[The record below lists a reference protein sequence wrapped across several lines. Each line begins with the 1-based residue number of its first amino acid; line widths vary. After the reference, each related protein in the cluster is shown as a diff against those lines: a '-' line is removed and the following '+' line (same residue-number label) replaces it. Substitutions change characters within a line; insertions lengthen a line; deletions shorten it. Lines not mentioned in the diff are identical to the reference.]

1 MRRLTFLYHSG
12 FLLESDSAYVVCD
25 FFLDGWQQRQEQ
37 EYATSRTSDGQG
49 VVPLIG
55 TEQANLDL
63 DYYREIQVSTPDDKA
78 VGVLAQLFTHLDKPC
93 FFLASHFHRDHFNP
107 FILRIYDY
115 VQAQRAQGKDV
126 PAVHLVLSSDIRRT
140 RKKMCLPYVEQGAIS
155 FLAKG
160 ESVSFPEANL
170 QVEAFGSTDVGGSF
184 LITLDGAQYFHAGDL
199 NEWHWQEESTASEIK
214 AARSLYEREL
224 DFIVAKAGGKAP
236 LTAVMFPCD
245 PRMKSAY
252 FAGATKFLRQMP
264 TSLFVPM
271 HMWEKPQMVEAALK
285 EEPWLSKWQLF
296 TGVQD
301 QPLPLAMHSCAA
313 LQGKDGSGT
322 NYTGQVWL
330 AEHAGDYCVL

>member
-25 FFLDGWQQRQEQ
+25 FFLDGWQQGQ
-37 EYATSRTSDGQG
+37 ASSRTSAGQG
-49 VVPLIG
+49 IVPLIG
-55 TEQANLDL
+55 TERAEFYQP
-63 DYYREIQVSTPDDKA
+63 DYQETQVSIPDEQA

-115 VQAQRAQGKDV
+115 VQAQRAQGKDI

-140 RKKMCLPYVEQGAIS
+140 RKKMCLPYMEQGAIS

-214 AARSLYEREL
+214 AASSLYAREL
-224 DFIVAKAGGKAP
+224 DFIVEKAGSKAP

-245 PRMKSAY
+245 TRMKASY
-252 FAGATKFLRQMP
+252 FTGANKFLRRLP
-264 TSLFVPM
+264 ASLLVPM
-271 HMWEKPQMVEAALK
+271 HMWEEPHTVAAALK

-296 TGVQD
+296 TGVQE
-301 QPLPLAMHSCAA
+301 QPLPLAQQPCAA
-313 LQGKDGSGT
+313 LEGKDGSGT
-322 NYTGQVWL
+322 NYTGQVWI